1 MTTQPKG
8 ESESQRADAN
18 HGQFYRSAELVA
30 GVHNAEDGIFEGF
43 RAAHAFAIPSAP
55 RSRRTTISSMDG
67 WSVERCSFL
76 QDRNHARRDR
86 TSKDKKNG
94 MMMAFGLGG
103 FDEGI
108 DLSRDR

>member
-8 ESESQRADAN
+8 ESESQRSDAN

-43 RAAHAFAIPSAP
+43 RAAHAFGRLYAGTFIATPVAKTRARAAHFQGAP
-55 RSRRTTISSMDG
+55 VPVTVRFSG
-67 WSVERCSFL
+67 
-76 QDRNHARRDR
+76 
-86 TSKDKKNG
+86 NG

-103 FDEGI
+103 IDESI